1 MKLLLT
7 KKKPLCVKNNDF
19 LDAFEDYSSSA
30 ESVHISTGYVSVE
43 SLQYLL
49 ENAKAGALPY
59 LDLTIGMHH
68 FDGFTRAQY
77 DCAMS
82 LSGYLAS
89 SKRGSASICVSFPYH
104 GKVYAFHKE
113 GKPFAAIVG
122 SSNLSGLLGS
132 RDAYNFEVDASLDD
146 PGILNQLCGFQSQ
159 LKDKACRPLGEWEPK
174 RFIEN
179 ITIPGAEKLAGKET
193 ADAWRLGKL
202 QEFDIPLKTELKSNL
217 NACFG
222 KGRENR
228 RKFIRP
234 RPWYEVELIV
244 PSEITAMPGFP
255 RLATFKVITD
265 DGWSF
270 SCKTSGN
277 YSKNFRSENDLC
289 ILGHWIKG
297 RLEASRSLRV
307 GELVTPPM
315 LENYGRSTLK
325 LIRTSNPDTWL
336 LDFCNKKS

>member
-7 KKKPLCVKNNDF
+7 KKKPLYAKNNDF

-30 ESVHISTGYVSVE
+30 ESVHISIGYVSVE

-49 ENAKAGALPY
+49 ENAKAGNLPY
-59 LDLTIGMHH
+59 LELTIGMHH
-68 FDGFTRAQY
+68 FDGFTKAQY
-77 DCAMS
+77 DSAMS
-82 LSGYLAS
+82 LASYLAS
-89 SKRGSASICVSFPYH
+89 SKKGSTSICVSFPYH
-104 GKVYAFHKE
+104 GKVYAFHQG

-132 RDAYNFEVDASLDD
+132 RNSYNFEVDTAIED
-146 PGILNQLCGFQSQ
+146 PAILNELFDFQSQ
-159 LKDKACRPLGEWEPK
+159 LKKKASKVFYDWEPK
-174 RFIEN
+174 QFIEN
-179 ITIPGAEKLAGKET
+179 ITIPGAEKLSGKET
-193 ADAWRLGKL
+193 SDAWRTEKL
-202 QEFDIPLKTELKSNL
+202 QQFEIPLKTELKSNL

-222 KGRENR
+222 KGRENKK
-228 RKFIRP
+228 KFIRP

-244 PSEITAMPGFP
+244 SSEITALPGFP
-255 RLATFKVITD
+255 KFSIFNAVTD
-265 DGWSF
+265 DGWAF

-297 RLEASRSLRV
+297 RLESSGALRV
-307 GELVTPPM
+307 GELVTPQI
-315 LENYGRSTLK
+315 LESYGKSSLK
-325 LIRTSNPDTWL
+325 LIRTSNPDLWL